1 MPGSIVTLRTAGVTA
16 GYPAPIDTDIKVRSV
31 DDLLINMRDNST
43 DLLKL
48 CGGPS
53 SFTFN
58 NTTHEWTT
66 DDLWNRRITGCTCPG
81 GADPGVLTVTGI
93 AFRFPIG
100 TLFKVVSTAVILRV
114 IAITDANTLSVVN
127 AGGAGNV
134 AAILDTQEVK
144 VSGQAMAANAA
155 WLFRPGAI
163 LGMAFNYGQVMSE
176 GLEVTYDRMETAL
189 HSLGLGDLDYLAA
202 NCVQENFIKLEGT
215 LLDGE
220 RFAGSAA
227 NYPARAGGVKY
238 YVTAANGA
246 VVTDLAGVALTRK
259 DLDDA
264 LQTRLYAVGPEKM
277 ARTVLCSAWAKRKVS
292 SWFSSAERVSS
303 GAGLTAGVAVD
314 RINTDF
320 GVIEFLLHTSLDQ
333 NEILLLNRE
342 NIKMGCHGNLGRPHL
357 IIPTSVSVTGPYMQR
372 FYYAHVTASV
382 KGVEGMGRIHNFS
395 VAA

>member
-1 MPGSIVTLRTAGVTA
+1 MPGTIVTLRTAGVTA
-16 GYPAPIDTDIKVRSV
+16 GYPVPIDTNIKVRAV
-31 DDLLINMRDNST
+31 DDLLLNMRDNST

-58 NTTHEWTT
+58 NTTYEWTT

-81 GADPGVLTVTGI
+81 GANPGVLTVTGI

-100 TLFKVVSTAVILRV
+100 TLFKVVSTGVIIRV
-114 IAITDANTLSVVN
+114 AAITNANTLSVRN
-127 AGGAGNV
+127 ANGAGNV
-134 AAILDTQEVK
+134 DAILATQEVK
-144 VSGQAMAANAA
+144 VSGQAMAADAA
-155 WLFRPGAI
+155 WNFRPGAI
-163 LGMAFNYGQVMSE
+163 LSMAFNYGQVMSE
-176 GLEVTYDRMETAL
+176 ALQVTYDRMETEL
-189 HSLGLGDLDYLAA
+189 YSLGLGDLDYLAA
-202 NCVQENFIKLEGT
+202 NCVAENFIKLEGT

-220 RFAGSAA
+220 RFAGSSAL
-227 NYPARAGGVKY
+227 YPARAGGVKY

-246 VVTDLAGVALTRK
+246 VVTDLGGVALTRK

-292 SWFSSAERVSS
+292 SWFSSAERLAP
-303 GAGLTAGVAVD
+303 GATTGGVAID

-342 NIKMGCHGNLGRPHL
+342 NIKMGCHGQLGRPHL
-357 IIPTSVSVTGPYMQR
+357 IIPTSVSTTGPYIDR
-372 FYYAHVTASV
+372 YYYAHVTAKV

-395 VAA
+395 VVA

>member
-1 MPGSIVTLRTAGVTA
+1 MPGTIVTLRTAGVTA
-16 GYPAPIDTDIKVRSV
+16 GYPVPIDTNIKVRAV
-31 DDLLINMRDNST
+31 DDLLLNMRDNST

-58 NTTHEWTT
+58 NTTYEWTT

-100 TLFKVVSTAVILRV
+100 TLFKVVSTAVTLRV

-127 AGGAGNV
+127 ANGAGNV
-134 AAILDTQEVK
+134 AAILATQEVK
-144 VSGQAMAANAA
+144 VSGQAMAADDV
-155 WLFRPGAI
+155 WHFRPGAI
-163 LGMAFNYGQVMSE
+163 LGMAFNYGQVMTE
-176 GLEVTYDRMETAL
+176 GLQVTYDRMETEL
-189 HSLGLGDLDYLAA
+189 YSLGLGDLDYLAA
-202 NCVQENFIKLEGT
+202 NCVAENFIKLEGT

-227 NYPARAGGVKY
+227 AYPARAGGVKD

-246 VVTDLAGVALTRK
+246 YVAALGGVALTRK

-292 SWFSSAERVSS
+292 SWFSSAEQVSS
-303 GAGLTAGVAVD
+303 SANLTAGVAVT

-342 NIKMGCHGNLGRPHL
+342 NIKMGCHGQLGRPHL
-357 IIPTSVSVTGPYMQR
+357 IIPTSVSVAGPYINR
-372 FYYAHVTASV
+372 FYYAHVTTKV
-382 KGVEGMGRIHNFS
+382 KGVEGMGRISGFS
-395 VAA
+395 VVA